1 MQQCRKVPEQE
12 KVRECNLVNN
22 LVFNCLHGDEVPSM
36 QCNDV
41 NERCWDEPRQPCKQ
55 VPKEMVGMH
64 LLKYS
69 RIFPRKR
76 LGCTSS
82 SIPEYSQGK
91 GWDAPPQV
99 YQDIPKEKV
108 GIHLLKYTRIFPRK
122 SWDAPPQ
129 VYQNIP
135 KEKVGMHLRKYTRIF
150 PRMCARIFPRTCARI
165 FPRMC
170 ARIFPRMCAR
180 MFQRK
185 ILGQE

>member
-122 SWDAPPQ
+122 RLGCTSAS
-129 VYQNIP
+129 IP
-135 KEKVGMHLRKYTRIF
+135 EYSQECVPEYSQERVPEYSQECVPEYSQECVPECSKEKYWDKNDM
-150 PRMCARIFPRTCARI
+150 MC
-165 FPRMC
+165 
-170 ARIFPRMCAR
+170 
-180 MFQRK
+180 
-185 ILGQE
+185 